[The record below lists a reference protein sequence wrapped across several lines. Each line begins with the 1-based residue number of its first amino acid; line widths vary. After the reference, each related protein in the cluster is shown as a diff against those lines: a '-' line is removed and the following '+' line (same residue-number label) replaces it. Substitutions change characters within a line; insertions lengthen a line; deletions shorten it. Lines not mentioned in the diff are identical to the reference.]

1 MEQRKL
7 REEIFKILFEHELV
21 NTDIEKRILEFK
33 NEHKISQSKM
43 QFFEQYI
50 HDYIDHENEIV
61 GIIKDKLNGWTFER
75 LGVTEKVLLKMSF
88 TEIVLKKNGYE
99 IAINEAVE
107 LSKIYGDIKTKE
119 FINGIL
125 ATLVK
130 DKVE

>member
-21 NTDIEKRILEFK
+21 NTDVEKRILEFK

-50 HDYIDHENEIV
+50 HDYIDHEDEIV
-61 GIIKDKLNGWTFER
+61 DIIKGKLNGWTFER